1 MSTLVI
7 LIPPRTRL
15 RARGP
20 GDAAPAPRTSGE
32 YTFVAT
38 SDGFAVQSQG
48 QCAPALLPKA
58 ATVVAVLAETDVA
71 WHRIT
76 LPKAAASRMRAALVG
91 VLEDSL
97 LEDAE
102 DVHLALAPTAAAGQL
117 TWVAAA
123 DRAWLRGELAV
134 LEKADVF
141 VDRVVPMTWPDD
153 PPSGHFAE
161 TVAGDSGPA
170 QGIALHWAHPDGVVT
185 LRLDGALAR
194 AMLPQASARAARWS
208 ATPATAAAA
217 ESWLG
222 APVSVMPPSERA
234 LQAARSLWNL
244 RQFDLVQSHRGA
256 RAVRDG
262 LRKFLGP
269 AWRPARWGVAALV
282 VLQLVG
288 LNLWAWQQ
296 RSQVDGRR
304 GELQKLV
311 KATFPRVT
319 DIELQRDAI
328 AVMER
333 EAQALRAQ
341 AGRAGDTDLETML
354 FAAASAWPPDRPPVA
369 TLRYESGK
377 LTLAA
382 AGWSDAQVEQFRSL
396 LQPSG
401 WRVESSAGLLTLRR
415 AGASL

>member
-1 MSTLVI
+1 MSTLVV

-20 GDAAPAPRTSGE
+20 SDAAPPRASGE
-32 YTFVAT
+32 YAFVAT
-38 SDGFAVQSQG
+38 SDGFAIQSQG
-48 QCAPALLPKA
+48 QCAPARLPKA
-58 ATVVAVLAETDVA
+58 PRVVAAPADPA
-71 WHRIT
+71 APWHRIPR
-76 LPKAAASRMRAALVG
+76 PKAASSRMRAALVG

-97 LEDAE
+97 LEDVDA
-102 DVHLALAPTAAAGQL
+102 VHLALAPTAAAGQL
-117 TWVAAA
+117 AWVAAT
-123 DRAWLRGELAV
+123 DRAWLRGELAA

-153 PPSGHFAE
+153 PPSGPFAE
-161 TVAGDSGPA
+161 TDADVSGPA
-170 QGIALHWAHPDGVVT
+170 QGIALHWAHPDGVAS

-194 AMLPQASARAARWS
+194 AMLPQANARIARWS

-217 ESWLG
+217 EAWLG

-234 LQAARSLWNL
+234 LLAARSLWNL
-244 RQFDLVQSHRGA
+244 RQFDMVQGHRGA
-256 RAVRDG
+256 RAMRDG
-262 LRKFLGP
+262 LRKLLGP
-269 AWRPARWGVAALV
+269 AWRPARWGIAALV
-282 VLQLVG
+282 ALQLVG

-296 RSQVDGRR
+296 RSQLDGRR
-304 GELQKLV
+304 AELQKLV

-328 AVMER
+328 AVMQR

-341 AGRAGDTDLETML
+341 AGRAGDADLETML
-354 FAAASAWPPDRPPVA
+354 HAAASAWPADRPPVG
-369 TLRYESGK
+369 TLRYETGK

-382 AGWSDAQVEQFRSL
+382 AGWSDAQVEEFRSM

-401 WRVESSAGLLTLRR
+401 WRVEASAGLLTLRR

>member
-7 LIPPRTRL
+7 QLSPRTRL

-20 GDAAPAPRTSGE
+20 ASDGAGVRTSGE
-32 YTFVAT
+32 YAFVT
-38 SDGFAVQSQG
+38 TNDGFTIQSQG

-58 ATVVAVLAETDVA
+58 VSVVAVLAETDVA

-76 LPKAAASRMRAALVG
+76 LPKAPASRMRAALVG

-117 TWVAAA
+117 TWVAAV
-123 DRAWLRGELAV
+123 DRAWLSAELAA
-134 LEKADVF
+134 LEKAEVF

-161 TVAGDSGPA
+161 TAADESGPT
-170 QGIALHWAHPDGVVT
+170 QGIALHWAHPDGVAS

-194 AMLPQASARAARWS
+194 AMLPQTNLRAARWS
-208 ATPATAAAA
+208 ANPATAAAA
-217 ESWLG
+217 EAWLG
-222 APVSVMPPSERA
+222 VPVSVMPPGERS

-244 RQFDLVQSHRGA
+244 RQFDLVHTNRGA
-256 RAVRDG
+256 RAMREG
-262 LRKFLGP
+262 MRKFFGP
-269 AWRPARWGVAALV
+269 AWRPARWGLAALV
-282 VLQLVG
+282 VLQLAG

-296 RSQVDGRR
+296 RSQVDSRR
-304 GELQKLV
+304 LELQKLV

-319 DIELQRDAI
+319 EIELQRDTI

-354 FAAASAWPPDRPPVA
+354 NAAASAWPADRPPVA
-369 TLRYESGK
+369 TLRYEPGK

-396 LQPSG
+396 LTPSG
-401 WRVESSAGLLTLRR
+401 WRVEAQAGLLTLRR
-415 AGASL
+415 TGASL

>member
-7 LIPPRTRL
+7 LIPPRVRL
-15 RARGP
+15 RARSPAESAP
-20 GDAAPAPRTSGE
+20 GRNSGE
-32 YTFVAT
+32 YAFVT
-38 SDGFAVQSQG
+38 TNDGFATLSQG

-76 LPKAAASRMRAALVG
+76 LPKAAAGRMRAALVG

-97 LEDAE
+97 LEDVE

-117 TWVAAA
+117 TWVAAS
-123 DRAWLRGELAV
+123 DRAWLRGELAT

-161 TVAGDSGPA
+161 TVADESGPA
-170 QGIALHWAHPDGVVT
+170 QGIALHWAHPDGVAT

-194 AMLPQASARAARWS
+194 AMLPQANARVARWS

-217 ESWLG
+217 EAWLG
-222 APVSVMPPSERA
+222 SPVSVMPPTERA

-244 RQFDLVQSHRGA
+244 RQFDMVQSHRGA
-256 RAVRDG
+256 RAMRDG
-262 LRKFLGP
+262 LRKFFGP
-269 AWRPARWGVAALV
+269 AWRPARWGIAALV
-282 VLQLVG
+282 ALQLVG
-288 LNLWAWQQ
+288 LNVWAWQQ
-296 RSQVDGRR
+296 RSQLEERR
-304 GELQKLV
+304 TDLRKLV

-319 DIELQRDAI
+319 DIELQRDPI
-328 AVMER
+328 AVMQR
-333 EAQALRAQ
+333 EAQALRAT

-354 FAAASAWPPDRPPVA
+354 HAAASAWPADRPPVG

-382 AGWSDAQVEQFRSL
+382 AGWSDAQVEQFRST

-401 WRVESSAGLLTLRR
+401 WRVESSGGLLTLRR